1 VPGGGETWFR
11 SLADMSALAIF
22 VFRDKILYTNQ
33 AGEQLSGYPR
43 DELASRSFWSLLH
56 PDDRSRTREAW
67 KASKAAKR
75 RLGRMELR
83 LHRRSGEERWIDLT
97 ASAIEILGRPATV
110 GTAFDITER
119 KLAELALA
127 TSEERLE
134 LAHRAARSLSWEWD
148 PETDGLTFSEYANE
162 LLGFA
167 VGDLIRTGEQ
177 FRRYVHVDDQDRLNR
192 ALMRT
197 LKGGGDL
204 SVEIRCISPNG
215 TVRWLAEKALAVR
228 DEKGWTT
235 KVIGVAHDI
244 TERKIAEEA
253 LFQEK
258 ERALVTLAS
267 IADGVIRTDSRGT
280 IDYLNPVARQL
291 TGWTMAEAYGRPVG
305 DVYRVVD
312 DAGGQPSLNP
322 VDRCL
327 KEERNIVYPGDRRL
341 VRKDGARFSIHDSAA
356 PIRNRH
362 GQIIGAILVFKD
374 LTQLRRVEQEMVHL
388 ASHDPLTGLINRREF
403 EARAGE
409 SLRGVRLD
417 GRTAAL
423 CYLDLDEF
431 KLVNDTCGP
440 TAGDQMILQIAGQ
453 ISTTLEPGDV
463 LARLGGDEFGILMPD
478 RPLEQARTTAERV
491 AQTVARYRFSWQD
504 RIFSI
509 SVSGGL
515 VALSA
520 DLHDFATVMSA
531 ADAACYVAKE
541 RGGGRI
547 HEYEPGDQA
556 IAERYGQMQW
566 ISRIHKALDE
576 RRFCIFQQRIV
587 PLRDLTQPTF
597 CELFIRLRDGS
608 GKIVEPESFIPAAE
622 RYGLITSIDRW
633 MVHAALSHL
642 SEQSRGGVN
651 WRFAI
656 NLSGQSLSDQS
667 FLRFV
672 ITQFDRSRV
681 PPECILFEI
690 TETSAIG
697 DLPRAMR
704 FMSTL
709 REMGCRFVLDDF
721 GKGLSSFGYLKN
733 LPVDFLKI
741 DGQFVRDLTQDR
753 IQRALVASIHDI
765 GQVMGLQTIA
775 ESVETEET
783 LDALRNIGVD
793 YVQGFLLARPEP
805 LELDSGISSRLTDE
819 RQTDSA

>member
-1 VPGGGETWFR
+1 
-11 SLADMSALAIF
+11 MSALAIF

-33 AGEQLSGYPR
+33 AGELLSGYPR
-43 DELASRSFWSLLH
+43 EDLANRTFWGLLH

-67 KASKAAKR
+67 KASRVAQR
-75 RLGRMELR
+75 QMGRMELR

-97 ASAIEILGRPATV
+97 ANAIEILGRPATV
-110 GTAFDITER
+110 ATAFDITER
-119 KLAELALA
+119 RLAEMALA
-127 TSEERLE
+127 KSEERLE

-148 PETDGLTFSEYANE
+148 PETDALGFSEYANE
-162 LLGFA
+162 LMGFA
-167 VGDLIRTGEQ
+167 VQDLIRTGEQ
-177 FRRYVHVDDQDRLNR
+177 FRRYVHADDQDRLNR
-192 ALMRT
+192 ALLRS

-362 GQIIGAILVFKD
+362 GAIIGAILVFKD

-403 EARAGE
+403 EARVGE
-409 SLRGVRLD
+409 SLRAARVD
-417 GRTAAL
+417 GRAAAL

-478 RPLEQARTTAERV
+478 RPFEQARTTAERV

-504 RIFSI
+504 RLFSI

-576 RRFCIFQQRIV
+576 RRFCIYQQRIL
-587 PLRDLTQPTF
+587 PLRDVSQPTF
-597 CELFIRLRDGS
+597 CELFIRLRDDA
-608 GKIVEPESFIPAAE
+608 GKLVEPESFIPAAE

-633 MVHAALSHL
+633 MVQAALSHL

-672 ITQFDRSRV
+672 TEQFDRSRV
-681 PPECILFEI
+681 PPQCILFEI

-704 FMSTL
+704 FISAL
-709 REMGCRFVLDDF
+709 KEMGCRFVLDDF

-765 GQVMGLQTIA
+765 GKVMGLQTIA

-783 LDALRNIGVD
+783 LDALREIGVD
-793 YVQGFLLARPEP
+793 FVQGFLLARPEP
-805 LELDSGISSRLTDE
+805 LELDSGISSRLIDE
-819 RQTDSA
+819 RRTDSA